1 LSNKLT
7 PASRKELIRRLGELG
22 FEGPYPGGDHEY
34 MTLRGVY
41 VRIPNPH
48 HGEDISV
55 RLLSR
60 ILRDAKISREEWF
73 SAA

>member
-1 LSNKLT
+1 LD
-7 PASRKELIRRLGELG
+7 

-34 MTLRGVY
+34 LVRRGIY

-60 ILRDAKISREEWF
+60 ILRDARISREEWL
-73 SAA
+73 SVA

>member
-1 LSNKLT
+1 MSRVT
-7 PASRKELIRRLGELG
+7 PVSRKELIRRLSELC

-34 MTLRGVY
+34 MTRTGVY
-41 VRIPNPH
+41 VRIPND

-60 ILRDAKISREEWF
+60 ILRDARISREEWF